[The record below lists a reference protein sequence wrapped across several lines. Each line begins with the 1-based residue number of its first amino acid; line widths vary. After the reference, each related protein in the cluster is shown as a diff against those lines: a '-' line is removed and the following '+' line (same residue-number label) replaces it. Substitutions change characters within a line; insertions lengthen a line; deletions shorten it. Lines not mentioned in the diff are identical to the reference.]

1 MSDGDSAADEVK
13 YEGTHVGMVTHY
25 YDKISVAV
33 VQADEAIKAG
43 DTIKIYD
50 KEGNVV
56 VEQEVASMQVDGKD
70 LEEAAAGTEFGLKV
84 EGAVKDGYTVYR
96 Q

>member
-1 MSDGDSAADEVK
+1 MDPVGSDDEVQ
-13 YEGTHVGMVTHY
+13 YEGTRVGVVTHF

-33 VQADEAIKAG
+33 VAAEEDIKKG

-56 VEQEVASMQVDGKD
+56 VEQEIDSMQIDMKD
-70 LEEAAAGTEFGLKV
+70 LDSVKKGDEFGLKV
-84 EGAVKDGYTVYR
+84 EGEVKDGYTVYR

>member
-13 YEGTHVGMVTHY
+13 YEGTLVGMVTHF

-33 VQADEAIKAG
+33 VAADQAIKAG
-43 DTIKIYD
+43 DKIKIYD

-56 VEQEVASMQVDGKD
+56 VEQEVASMQIDGKD
-70 LEEAAAGTEFGLKV
+70 LEEVEAGAEFGLKV
-84 EGAVKDGYTVYR
+84 EGVVKDGYTVYR